1 MFARVIIPLFYFCWL
16 VIMKK
21 IYVALMLIVSAFL
34 FAGCWS
40 QVEDVAVLTWT
51 VPTYSTSYVIVPLAS
66 SPITVYGTVVADTI
80 KTISSN
86 RGGIL
91 AYVDCQPGKE
101 VTKNTVIAKIEV
113 NVADANY
120 QNGQVQLQSLE
131 DQLTNV
137 IKIYSL
143 TQDTLALQKN
153 IVYEQYQNNLTMLDN
168 LDQSESYTDSS
179 LEYQEKLLDQQY
191 TTLKESKSID
201 LDKMQTSISNAH
213 KQYVIMIKDALK
225 KVNDV
230 FANDALSI
238 SDKDFDLKQDVL
250 SEYARLNNKISD
262 TMNSNQFSQYLL
274 DMSELM
280 SLAARGVNATTATT
294 TLPQS
299 SSVWGMSIDTLSTAF
314 TTLASTF
321 IGSKSAFDTLAS
333 SYDSVKNTYNSQL
346 KSADLNADNF
356 TENTAK
362 STALQLESQKASL
375 ELAQKSLTTQ
385 MDSSDN
391 NEAIQLM
398 SLKNQ
403 ILTLKQNISVLS
415 NSLDGETLYA
425 GVDGIIKT
433 RMVGEDNKVAPS
445 TPLCQIAP
453 KDESNMSIQ
462 VFSYQKLT
470 LWTNVA
476 ISTQQWDF
484 LTTWILLYE
493 YPYRDPATQNY
504 IYEIPVVRAAV
515 KENERV
521 LVSLSQA
528 VNNEEVRIPLSYVSP
543 RLEWYLV
550 HAKTVNKNIKD
561 VYIQIWPI
569 NAWYVQVLSWLSLKN
584 EIVN

>member
-1 MFARVIIPLFYFCWL
+1 
-16 VIMKK
+16 MKK
-21 IYVALMLIVSAFL
+21 ILFVLLSLVSLLAF
-34 FAGCWS
+34 AWCWP
-40 QVEDVAVLTWT
+40 QTKDVVVSTWT
-51 VPTYSTSYVIVPLAS
+51 VLTYSTSYAIAPLAF

-86 RGGIL
+86 KGGIL
-91 AYVDCQPGKE
+91 SYIDCQPGKE
-101 VTKNTVIAKIEV
+101 VTKNTVIAKIQA
-113 NVADANY
+113 NTADANY
-120 QNGQVQLQSLE
+120 KNGKIQLQSME

-153 IVYEQYQNNLTMLDN
+153 ILNNQYQNNLTMFDN
-168 LDQSESYTDSS
+168 LEQSESYTDSS
-179 LEYQEKLLDQQY
+179 LEYQEKLLNQQY
-191 TTLKESKSID
+191 TTLQESKNID
-201 LDKMQTSISNAH
+201 LDKMQTSISNTY
-213 KQYVIMIKDALK
+213 KQYIIMIRDSLK

-230 FANDALSI
+230 FVNDALFI
-238 SDKDFDLKQDVL
+238 SDQDSDLKQDVL

-280 SLAARGVNATTATT
+280 SLAARSVNATTATT

-321 IGSKSAFDTLAS
+321 LGSKSAFDTLAS

-346 KSADLNADNF
+346 KSADLTTDNF

-362 STALQLESQKASL
+362 STALQLENQKASL
-375 ELAQKSLTTQ
+375 ELAQKILATQ
-385 MDSSDN
+385 LDSSDN

-453 KDESNMSIQ
+453 KDELNMSIQ

-470 LWTNVA
+470 LWTSVA
-476 ISTQQWDF
+476 ISTQQGDL

-493 YPYRDPATQNY
+493 YPYRDAATQNY

-521 LVSLSQA
+521 LVSLLQA

-569 NAWYVQVLSWLSLKN
+569 NAWYVQVLSWLKLWN
-584 EIVN
+584 EIVQ